1 MSQELGITVKKDRD
15 PSEWYTQVVKKAELA
30 KYADVKGCMIIKPY
44 GMKLW
49 ESIKENFNEKIES
62 TGVENAYFPLFIRE
76 SQLEKEEDIVEGF
89 DPEVAWVTHGGSD
102 ELEEKIAVR
111 PTSESVIAPYMA
123 DEIRSHR
130 DLPFRVN
137 QWANVVRW
145 EATDTRPFLRTREFL
160 WQEGHTAHA
169 SEEEAD
175 EETMLRLEQYRQV
188 IEDHLAI
195 PSILGYKPEHD
206 KFPGAKYTTTIETLM
221 PDGKSIQSGT
231 SHQLG
236 QHFAEAFD
244 ITFEDENSDEQT
256 AWTTSWGLSTRTI
269 GALIMAHG
277 DDEGLRLPPSI
288 APVQTVVV
296 PIYQEDNQEEVMEYA
311 EKVAEELKNADCSCE
326 ESACSSSSEKCCE
339 KGLRVELDD
348 RDHRTPGYKFNEWE
362 LKGVPLRV
370 EVGPN
375 EVEDDAV
382 TTVRRDNGKK
392 EMGKDREE
400 FLENA
405 EQVLDDIQESMY
417 QELEEYQQENIREA
431 DSKNEILATIGKNRG
446 YVKTRW
452 CGKEECEEEIKDEVS
467 AEIVVLPFQEDS
479 KPATIQDEEEHI
491 DGNCAI
497 CGEDAERWAYFA
509 KNY

>member
-1 MSQELGITVKKDRD
+1 MSQELGITARKDKK

-30 KYADVKGCMIIKPY
+30 KYAEVKGCMIIKPY

-49 ESIKENFNEKIES
+49 ESIKENFDEKIES
-62 TGVENAYFPLFIRE
+62 TGVENAYFPLFIRK

-89 DPEVAWVTHGGSD
+89 DPEVAWVTHGGD
-102 ELEEKIAVR
+102 KELEEKVAVR
-111 PTSESVIAPYMA
+111 PTSESIIAPYMS

-169 SEEEAD
+169 TEEDAD
-175 EETMLRLEQYRQV
+175 EETMLRLEQYQEV
-188 IEDHLAI
+188 IEEHLAI

-236 QHFAEAFD
+236 QHFAEAFE
-244 ITFEDENSDEQT
+244 IEFEDEDSESRT

-277 DDEGLRLPPSI
+277 DDDGLRLPPSV
-288 APVQTVVV
+288 APHQVVVV
-296 PIYQEDNQEEVMEYA
+296 PIFQEDNKEEVMEYA
-311 EKVAEELKNADCSCE
+311 EEVKQQIAHSGGC
-326 ESACSSSSEKCCE
+326 ACQKDI
-339 KGLRVELDD
+339 RVKLDD
-348 RDHRTPGYKFNEWE
+348 REHRTPGYKFNEWE

-375 EVEDDAV
+375 EMEDDTV
-382 TTVRRDNGKK
+382 TTVRRDNGEK
-392 EMGKDREE
+392 EMGRDRGEFIEE
-400 FLENA
+400 AEEVLE
-405 EQVLDDIQESMY
+405 DIQESLY
-417 QELEEYQQENIREA
+417 QEL
-431 DSKNEILATIGKNRG
+431 
-446 YVKTRW
+446 
-452 CGKEECEEEIKDEVS
+452 
-467 AEIVVLPFQEDS
+467 
-479 KPATIQDEEEHI
+479 
-491 DGNCAI
+491 
-497 CGEDAERWAYFA
+497 
-509 KNY
+509 

>member
-1 MSQELGITVKKDRD
+1 MTQELGITVRKDKK

-30 KYADVKGCMIIKPY
+30 KYAEVKGCMIIKPY

-49 ESIKENFNEKIES
+49 ESIKEEFNEKIED

-76 SQLEKEEDIVEGF
+76 STLAKEEDIVEGF
-89 DPEVAWVTHGGSD
+89 DPEVAWVTHGGD
-102 ELEEKIAVR
+102 EELEEKIAVR

-169 SEEEAD
+169 TEESAD
-175 EETMLRLEQYRQV
+175 EETMLRLDQYREI

-236 QHFAEAFD
+236 QHFAEAFE
-244 ITFEDENSDEQT
+244 IEFEDEDSNTQT
-256 AWTTSWGLSTRTI
+256 CWTTSWGLSTRTI

-277 DDEGLRLPPSI
+277 DNDGLRLPPSI
-288 APVQTVVV
+288 APVQTVIV
-296 PIYQEDNQEEVMEYA
+296 PIYQEDNREKVMEYA
-311 EKVAEELKNADCSCE
+311 EKV
-326 ESACSSSSEKCCE
+326 SEKLE
-339 KGLRVELDD
+339 QKGLRVELDD

-362 LKGVPLRV
+362 LKGVPLRI

-375 EVEDDAV
+375 EVEDETV
-382 TTVRRDNGKK
+382 TTVRRDNSEK
-392 EMGKDREE
+392 EMGINREE
-400 FLENA
+400 FIEEAEERLE
-405 EQVLDDIQESMY
+405 EIQKGLY
-417 QELEEYQQENIREA
+417 TELEKYLKENIREA
-431 DSKNEILATIGKNRG
+431 ESKQEILATIGKNRG

-452 CGKEECEEEIKDEVS
+452 CGKEKCEDEIKEEVS
-467 AEIVVLPFQEDS
+467 AEIVVLPFREDS
-479 KPATIQDEEEHI
+479 KPASIQASDKHI
-491 DGNCAI
+491 DGECAV
-497 CGEDAERWAYFA
+497 CGENAERWAYFA

>member
-1 MSQELGITVKKDRD
+1 MSQELGITVEKDRN

-30 KYADVKGCMIIKPY
+30 KYADIKGCMIIKPY
-44 GMKLW
+44 GIKLW
-49 ESIKENFNEKIES
+49 ESIKQNFNEKIED

-89 DPEVAWVTHGGSD
+89 DPEVAWVTHGGD
-102 ELEEKIAVR
+102 EELEERIAVR

-160 WQEGHTAHA
+160 WQEGHTAHET
-169 SEEEAD
+169 EEEAD
-175 EETMLRLEQYRQV
+175 EETMLRLEQYQEV

-244 ITFEDENSDEQT
+244 IRFEDENSDEQT

-277 DDEGLRLPPSI
+277 DDDGLRLPPSI
-288 APVQTVVV
+288 APIQTVVV
-296 PIYQEDNQEEVMEYA
+296 PIYQEKNEEEVIDYA
-311 EKVAEELKNADCSCE
+311 EKVAEELE
-326 ESACSSSSEKCCE
+326 E

-375 EVEDDAV
+375 ELNDEAV
-382 TTVRRDNGKK
+382 TAVRRDTGDK
-392 EMGKDREE
+392 EMGIDREE
-400 FLENA
+400 FIESA
-405 EQVLDDIQESMY
+405 EKRLDEIQEGLY
-417 QELEEYQQENIREA
+417 NQLEEYLEENIREA
-431 DSKNEILATIGKNRG
+431 GDKEEILMTIGKNRG

-452 CGKEECEEEIKDEVS
+452 CGKEECEEEIKDEVA
-467 AEIVVLPFQEDS
+467 AEIVVLPFREDS
-479 KPATIQDEEEHI
+479 EPSTIQASDEHI
-491 DGNCAI
+491 DGECAV
-497 CGEDAERWAYFA
+497 CGESAERWAYFA

>member
-1 MSQELGITVKKDRD
+1 MSQELGITVKKDQN
-15 PSEWYTQVVKKAELA
+15 PSEWYTQVVQKAELA
-30 KYADVKGCMIIKPY
+30 DYAPVKGCMIIKPY
-44 GMKLW
+44 GNKLW
-49 ESIKENFNEKIES
+49 ESIKEDFNSKITD
-62 TGVENAYFPLFIRE
+62 TGVENAYFPLFIPE
-76 SQLEKEEDIVEGF
+76 SYLEKEEDIVEGF
-89 DPEVAWVTHGGSD
+89 DPEVAWVTHGGD
-102 ELEEKIAVR
+102 KELEERLAVR
-111 PTSESVIAPYMA
+111 PTSESIIAPYMA
-123 DEIRSHR
+123 DEVRSHR
-130 DLPFRVN
+130 DLPLRLN

-169 SEEEAD
+169 TEESAD
-175 EETMLRLEQYRQV
+175 EETMLRLEQYQEV

-236 QHFAEAFD
+236 QHFAEAFE
-244 ITFEDENSDEQT
+244 IEFEDEDSDTQT

-277 DDEGLRLPPSI
+277 DDDGLRLPPRV
-288 APVQTVVV
+288 APTQVVVV
-296 PIYQEDNQEEVMEYA
+296 PIYQEDNQEEVVEYA
-311 EKVAEELKNADCSCE
+311 EKVTEELEAE
-326 ESACSSSSEKCCE
+326 
-339 KGLRVELDD
+339 GLRVDLDD

-370 EVGPN
+370 EIGPN

-382 TTVRRDNGKK
+382 TPVRRDSGEKN
-392 EMGKDREE
+392 MGQDREE
-400 FLENA
+400 FVEEAEEVLEN
-405 EQVLDDIQESMY
+405 IQESLY
-417 QELEEYQQENIREA
+417 NELEEYLHENIREA

-446 YVKTRW
+446 YVKARW
-452 CGKEECEEEIKDEVS
+452 CGKEECEAEVKDEVS
-467 AEIVVLPFQEDS
+467 AEIVVLPFREDS
-479 KPATIQDEEEHI
+479 KPATIQASEEHI
-491 DGNCAI
+491 DGECAV
-497 CGEDAERWAYFA
+497 CGEEAERWAYFA

>member
-1 MSQELGITVKKDRD
+1 MSQELGITADKQRET
-15 PSEWYTQVVKKAELA
+15 SEWYTQVVKKAGLA
-30 KYADVKGCMIIKPY
+30 DYAPVKGCMVIKPY

-49 ESIKENFNEKIES
+49 ESIKEDFNDKITS
-62 TGVENAYFPLFIRE
+62 TGVDNAYFPLFIPE
-76 SQLEKEEDIVEGF
+76 SYLEKEEDIVEGF
-89 DPEVAWVTHGGSD
+89 DPEVAWVTHGGEK
-102 ELEEKIAVR
+102 ELEERLAVR
-111 PTSESVIAPYMA
+111 PTSESIIAPFMS
-123 DEIRSHR
+123 DWIRSHR
-130 DLPFRVN
+130 DLPMRLN

-169 SEEEAD
+169 SEEAAD
-175 EETMLRLEQYRQV
+175 EETMLRLEQYQEV

-244 ITFEDENSDEQT
+244 IKFEDENSDEAT

-277 DDEGLRLPPSI
+277 DDDGLRLPPKV
-288 APVQTVVV
+288 APTQIVIV
-296 PIYQEDNQEEVMEYA
+296 PIFQEDNQEEVLNYA
-311 EKVAEELKNADCSCE
+311 EKVVEGLQNSSCG
-326 ESACSSSSEKCCE
+326 CE
-339 KGLRVELDD
+339 NCECGSDIRVELDD

-370 EVGPN
+370 EIGPN
-375 EVEDDAV
+375 EMEDNTV
-382 TTVRRDNGKK
+382 TTVRRDNGDK
-392 EMGKDREE
+392 EMGVNREE
-400 FLENA
+400 FIDSAEEVLE
-405 EQVLDDIQESMY
+405 DIQASMY
-417 QELEEYQQENIREA
+417 EELQEYLHENIREA
-431 DSKNEILATIGKNRG
+431 SSKNEILSTIGKNRG
-446 YVKTRW
+446 YVKSRW
-452 CGKEECEEEIKDEVS
+452 CGKESCEEEIKDQVS

-479 KPATIQDEEEHI
+479 KPETIQASEEEI
-491 DGNCAI
+491 EGECAV
-497 CGEDAERWAYFA
+497 CGEEAERWAYFA

>member
-1 MSQELGITVKKDRD
+1 MSQELGITAHKQRET
-15 PSEWYTQVVKKAELA
+15 SEWYTQVVKKAGLA
-30 KYADVKGCMIIKPY
+30 DYAPVKGCMVIKPY

-49 ESIKENFNEKIES
+49 ESIKEDFNDKITS
-62 TGVENAYFPLFIRE
+62 TGVDNAYFPLFIPE
-76 SQLEKEEDIVEGF
+76 SYLEKEEDIVEGF
-89 DPEVAWVTHGGSD
+89 DPEVAWVTHGGEK
-102 ELEEKIAVR
+102 ELEERLAVR
-111 PTSESVIAPYMA
+111 PTSESIIAPFMS
-123 DEIRSHR
+123 DWIRSHR
-130 DLPFRVN
+130 DLPMRLN

-169 SEEEAD
+169 SEEAAE
-175 EETMLRLEQYRQV
+175 EETMLRLEQYQEV

-244 ITFEDENSDEQT
+244 IMFEDENSDEAT

-277 DDEGLRLPPSI
+277 DDDGLRLPPEV
-288 APVQTVVV
+288 APTQIVVV
-296 PIYQEDNQEEVMEYA
+296 PIFQEDNQEEVMEYA
-311 EKVAEELKNADCSCE
+311 EKVVEGLENSTGCGCENCSRG
-326 ESACSSSSEKCCE
+326 SD
-339 KGLRVELDD
+339 LRIKLDD
-348 RDHRTPGYKFNEWE
+348 REHRTPGYKFNEWE

-370 EVGPN
+370 EIGPN
-375 EVEDDAV
+375 EMENSTV
-382 TTVRRDNGKK
+382 TTVRRDNRDK
-392 EMGKDREE
+392 EMGVNREE
-400 FLENA
+400 FIDSAEEVLE
-405 EQVLDDIQESMY
+405 DIQASMY
-417 QELEEYQQENIREA
+417 EELQEYLHENIREA
-431 DSKNEILATIGKNRG
+431 SSKNEILSTIGKNRG
-446 YVKTRW
+446 YVKSRW
-452 CGKEECEEEIKDEVS
+452 CGKESCEEEIKDQVS

-479 KPATIQDEEEHI
+479 KPETIQASEEEI
-491 DGNCAI
+491 EGECAV
-497 CGEDAERWAYFA
+497 CGEEAERWAYFA

>member
-1 MSQELGITVKKDRD
+1 MVVMGQELGITVKKDQN

-30 KYADVKGCMIIKPY
+30 KYADIKGCMIIKPY

-49 ESIKENFNEKIES
+49 ESIKENFDNKITD
-62 TGVENAYFPLFIRE
+62 TGVDNAYFPLFLTE
-76 SQLEKEEDIVEGF
+76 EQLEKEGDIMDGF
-89 DPEVAWVTHGGSD
+89 DPEVAWITHAGEK
-102 ELEEKIAVR
+102 ELEEKVAIR
-111 PTSESVIAPYMA
+111 PSSESVISPYMA

-169 SEEEAD
+169 TEEGAD
-175 EETMLRLEQYRQV
+175 EETMLRLEQYQEV

-236 QHFAEAFD
+236 QHFAEAFE
-244 ITFEDENSDEQT
+244 IEFEDENSNTQT
-256 AWTTSWGLSTRTI
+256 CYTTSWGLSTRTI

-277 DDEGLRLPPSI
+277 DDDGLRLPPSV
-288 APVQTVVV
+288 APTQVVVV
-296 PIYQEDNQEEVMEYA
+296 PIYQEDNQEKVVEYA
-311 EKVAEELKNADCSCE
+311 EKISQELKQ
-326 ESACSSSSEKCCE
+326 
-339 KGLRVELDD
+339 KGLRVNFDD
-348 RDHRTPGYKFNEWE
+348 REHRTPGYKFNEWE
-362 LKGVPLRV
+362 LKGVPLRI

-375 EVEDDAV
+375 EIEEKAV
-382 TTVRRDNGKK
+382 TTVRRDNGEK
-392 EMGKDREE
+392 EMGIDKDK
-400 FLENA
+400 FISNA
-405 EQVLDDIQESMY
+405 EDVLDDIQESMY
-417 QELEEYQQENIREA
+417 NELEEYQQENIREA
-431 DSKNEILATIGKNRG
+431 DSKNEILATIGKSRG

-479 KPATIQDEEEHI
+479 KPATIQEEGEEI
-491 DGNCAI
+491 SGDCAV
-497 CGEDAERWAYFA
+497 CGESAERWAYFA

>member
-1 MSQELGITVKKDRD
+1 MSQELGITADKQRET
-15 PSEWYTQVVKKAELA
+15 SEWYTQVVKKAGLA
-30 KYADVKGCMIIKPY
+30 DYAPVKGCMVIKPY

-49 ESIKENFNEKIES
+49 ESIKEDFDTKIQG
-62 TGVENAYFPLFIRE
+62 TGVDNAYFPLFIPE
-76 SQLEKEEDIVEGF
+76 PYLEKEEDIVEGF
-89 DPEVAWVTHGGSD
+89 DPEVAWVTHGGEE
-102 ELEEKIAVR
+102 ELEERLAVR
-111 PTSESVIAPYMA
+111 PTSESIIAPFMS
-123 DEIRSHR
+123 DWIRSHR
-130 DLPFRVN
+130 DLPIRLN

-169 SEEEAD
+169 TEEGAD
-175 EETMLRLEQYRQV
+175 EETMLRLEQYQEV

-244 ITFEDENSDEQT
+244 ITFEDENSDEAT

-277 DDEGLRLPPSI
+277 DNDGLRLPPEI
-288 APVQTVVV
+288 APTQIVVV
-296 PIYQEDNQEEVMEYA
+296 PIYQEDNREEVIDYA
-311 EKVAEELKNADCSCE
+311 EEVVEGVQDTGCGCKNCE
-326 ESACSSSSEKCCE
+326 CGSDI
-339 KGLRVELDD
+339 RVELDD
-348 RDHRTPGYKFNEWE
+348 REHRTPGYKFNEHE

-370 EVGPN
+370 EIGPK
-375 EVEDDAV
+375 EMEDGTV
-382 TTVRRDNGKK
+382 TTVRRDNAEK
-392 EMGKDREE
+392 EMGLDREE
-400 FLENA
+400 FEENA
-405 EQVLDDIQESMY
+405 EDILDDIQASMY
-417 QELEEYQQENIREA
+417 NELDEYLQENIREA
-431 DSKNEILATIGKNRG
+431 SSKNEILSTIGQNRG

-452 CGKEECEEEIKDEVS
+452 CGNEECEEEIKDQVS
-467 AEIVVLPFQEDS
+467 AEIVVLPFREDS
-479 KPATIQDEEEHI
+479 KPETIQASEEEI
-491 DGNCAI
+491 ERECAI
-497 CGEDAERWAYFA
+497 CGEKAQRWAYFA

>member
-1 MSQELGITVKKDRD
+1 MSQELGITVDKDQN
-15 PSEWYTQVVKKAELA
+15 PSEWYTQVVKKADLA
-30 KYADVKGCMIIKPY
+30 KYAEVKGCMVIKPY

-49 ESIKENFNEKIES
+49 ESIKENFDSKIQD
-62 TGVENAYFPLFIRE
+62 TGVENAYFPLFITE
-76 SQLEKEEDIVEGF
+76 DQLEKESDIIEGF
-89 DPEVAWVTHGGSD
+89 DPEVAWVTHAGEK
-102 ELEEKIAVR
+102 ELEEKVAIR
-111 PTSESVIAPYMA
+111 FSSESVIAPYMSE
-123 DEIRSHR
+123 EIRSHR
-130 DLPFRVN
+130 DLPMRLN

-160 WQEGHTAHA
+160 WQEGHTAHS
-169 SEEEAD
+169 SEEAAD
-175 EETMLRLEQYRQV
+175 EETMLRLEQYKEV

-244 ITFEDENSDEQT
+244 ITYEDRDSDEQT

-277 DDEGLRLPPSI
+277 DDDGLRLPPSI
-288 APVQTVVV
+288 APNQIVVV
-296 PIYQEDNQEEVMEYA
+296 PIFQEENKEEVMDYA
-311 EKVAEELKNADCSCE
+311 EEFSEELE
-326 ESACSSSSEKCCE
+326 EQ
-339 KGLRVELDD
+339 GIRVEFDY
-348 RDHRTPGYKFNEWE
+348 REHRTPGYKFNEHE
-362 LKGVPLRV
+362 LKGIPLRV

-375 EVEDDAV
+375 EMEDNAV
-382 TTVRRDNGKK
+382 TTVRRDTGDK
-392 EMGKDREE
+392 EMGLDREE
-400 FLENA
+400 FIQSVEGI
-405 EQVLDDIQESMY
+405 LDDIQASMY
-417 QELEEYQQENIREA
+417 NELEEYQQENIREA
-431 DSKNEILATIGKNRG
+431 DSKNEILATIGKSRG

-452 CGKEECEEEIKDEVS
+452 CGKEECEAEIKDEVS

-479 KPATIQDEEEHI
+479 KPATIQASEEQI
-491 DGNCAI
+491 DGDCAV
-497 CGEDAERWAYFA
+497 CGDNAERWAYFA

>member
-1 MSQELGITVKKDRD
+1 MSQELGITVKKDQD

-30 KYADVKGCMIIKPY
+30 KYAEVKGCMIIKPY

-76 SQLEKEEDIVEGF
+76 STLAKEEDIVEGF
-89 DPEVAWVTHGGSD
+89 DPEVAWVTHGGD
-102 ELEEKIAVR
+102 EELEERIAVR

-130 DLPFRVN
+130 DLPLQLN

-169 SEEEAD
+169 SEEGAD
-175 EETMLRLEQYRQV
+175 EETMLRLEQYQEV

-244 ITFEDENSDEQT
+244 ITYEDRDSEEQT

-277 DDEGLRLPPSI
+277 DDDGLRLPPTV
-288 APVQTVVV
+288 APIQIVVV
-296 PIYQEDNQEEVMEYA
+296 PIFQEDNKEEVLDYA
-311 EKVAEELKNADCSCE
+311 EEVSEELE
-326 ESACSSSSEKCCE
+326 EQ
-339 KGLRVELDD
+339 GVRVEFDH

-375 EVEDDAV
+375 EMEDEAV
-382 TTVRRDNGKK
+382 TTVRRDTGDK
-392 EMGKDREE
+392 EMGLDREE
-400 FLENA
+400 FIENA
-405 EQVLDDIQESMY
+405 ETTLDDIQDSLY
-417 QELEEYQQENIREA
+417 NELEEYLEENIREA
-431 DSKNEILATIGKNRG
+431 DSKNEILATIGRSRG

-452 CGKEECEEEIKDEVS
+452 CGDEECEGEIKDEVS

-479 KPATIQDEEEHI
+479 KPATIHDSEEEI
-491 DGNCAI
+491 DGECSI
-497 CGEDAERWAYFA
+497 CGDEAERWAYFA

>member
-1 MSQELGITVKKDRD
+1 MTQELGITVRKDKK

-30 KYADVKGCMIIKPY
+30 KYAEVKGCMIIKPY

-49 ESIKENFNEKIES
+49 ESIKEEFNEKIED

-76 SQLEKEEDIVEGF
+76 STLAKEEDIVEGF
-89 DPEVAWVTHGGSD
+89 DPEVAWVTHGGD
-102 ELEEKIAVR
+102 EELEEKIAVR

-130 DLPFRVN
+130 DLPLRVN

-160 WQEGHTAHA
+160 WQEGHTSHA
-169 SEEEAD
+169 TEESAD
-175 EETMLRLEQYRQV
+175 EETMLRLDQYREI
-188 IEDHLAI
+188 IEDQLAI

-236 QHFAEAFD
+236 QHFAEAFE
-244 ITFEDENSDEQT
+244 IEFEDEDSNTQT
-256 AWTTSWGLSTRTI
+256 CWTTSWGLSTRTI

-277 DDEGLRLPPSI
+277 DNDGLRLPPSI
-288 APVQTVVV
+288 APVQTVIV
-296 PIYQEDNQEEVMEYA
+296 PIYQEDNREKVMEYA
-311 EKVAEELKNADCSCE
+311 EEV
-326 ESACSSSSEKCCE
+326 SEKLE
-339 KGLRVELDD
+339 QKGLRVELDD

-362 LKGVPLRV
+362 LKGVPLRI

-375 EVEDDAV
+375 EVEDETV
-382 TTVRRDNGKK
+382 TTVRRDNNEK
-392 EMGKDREE
+392 EMGINRGKFIEE
-400 FLENA
+400 AEEKLE
-405 EQVLDDIQESMY
+405 EIQEGLY
-417 QELEEYQQENIREA
+417 TELEKYLEKNIREA
-431 DSKNEILATIGKNRG
+431 ESKQEILATIGKNRG

-452 CGKEECEEEIKDEVS
+452 CGKEKCEDEIKEEVS
-467 AEIVVLPFQEDS
+467 AEIVILPFREDS
-479 KPATIQDEEEHI
+479 KPASIQASDEHI
-491 DGNCAI
+491 DGECAV
-497 CGEDAERWAYFA
+497 CGENAERWAYFA

>member
-1 MSQELGITVKKDRD
+1 MTQELGITVDKDQN

-30 KYADVKGCMIIKPY
+30 KYAEVKGSMVIKPY

-49 ESIKENFNEKIES
+49 ESIKEDFDSKMQE
-62 TGVENAYFPLFIRE
+62 TGVENAYFPLFITE
-76 SQLEKEEDIVEGF
+76 DQLEKESDIIEGF
-89 DPEVAWVTHGGSD
+89 DPEVAWVTHAGEK
-102 ELEEKIAVR
+102 ELEEKVAIR
-111 PTSESVIAPYMA
+111 FSSESVIAPYMSE
-123 DEIRSHR
+123 EIRSHR
-130 DLPFRVN
+130 DLPMRLN

-169 SEEEAD
+169 SEEAAD
-175 EETMLRLEQYRQV
+175 EETMLRLDPYQEV

-244 ITFEDENSDEQT
+244 ITYEDRDSDEET

-277 DDEGLRLPPSI
+277 DDDGLRLPPSI
-288 APVQTVVV
+288 APNQVVVV
-296 PIYQEDNQEEVMEYA
+296 PIFQEDNQEEVMDYA
-311 EKVAEELKNADCSCE
+311 EEISEELE
-326 ESACSSSSEKCCE
+326 E
-339 KGLRVELDD
+339 KGIRVEFDH
-348 RDHRTPGYKFNEWE
+348 RTHRTPGYKFNEHE

-375 EVEDDAV
+375 EMKDDAV
-382 TTVRRDNGKK
+382 TTVRRDNGDK
-392 EMGKDREE
+392 EMGTDREE
-400 FLENA
+400 FISEA
-405 EQVLDDIQESMY
+405 EEILDDIQESMY

-431 DSKNEILATIGKNRG
+431 DSKNEILATIGKSRG

-452 CGKEECEEEIKDEVS
+452 CGKEECEAEIKDEVA
-467 AEIVVLPFQEDS
+467 AEIVVLPFHEDS
-479 KPATIQDEEEHI
+479 KPATIQDSEEEI
-491 DGNCAI
+491 SGECAV
-497 CGEDAERWAYFA
+497 CGETAKRWAYFA

>member
-1 MSQELGITVKKDRD
+1 MGQELGITVRKDKK

-30 KYADVKGCMIIKPY
+30 KYAEVKGCMIIKPY

-49 ESIKENFNEKIES
+49 ESIKENFNEKIED

-76 SQLEKEEDIVEGF
+76 STLAKEEDIVEGF
-89 DPEVAWVTHGGSD
+89 DPEVAWVTHGGD
-102 ELEEKIAVR
+102 EELEERIAVR

-160 WQEGHTAHA
+160 WQEGHTSHA
-169 SEEEAD
+169 TEESAD
-175 EETMLRLEQYRQV
+175 EETMLRLEQYQEV

-236 QHFAEAFD
+236 QHFAEAFE
-244 ITFEDENSDEQT
+244 IEFEDEDSETKT
-256 AWTTSWGLSTRTI
+256 AWTTSWGLSARTI

-277 DDEGLRLPPSI
+277 DDDGLRLPPSV

-296 PIYQEDNQEEVMEYA
+296 PIYQEDNQEEVMDYA
-311 EKVAEELKNADCSCE
+311 EEVAEELE
-326 ESACSSSSEKCCE
+326 Q
-339 KGLRVELDD
+339 KGLRVELDN

-375 EVEDDAV
+375 EVEQGNI
-382 TTVRRDNGKK
+382 TIKRRVED
-392 EMGKDREE
+392 KDGISQKIFEKTEADRVSRE
-400 FLENA
+400 
-405 EQVLDDIQESMY
+405 LDKIQERMY
-417 QELEEYQQENIREA
+417 EELEEYLEENIREA
-431 DSKNEILATIGKNRG
+431 ESKNEILSTVGRNRG
-446 YVKTRW
+446 YVKTKW
-452 CGKEECEEEIKDEVS
+452 CGKERCEEEIKDEVS

-479 KPATIQDEEEHI
+479 EPASIQDEEEHI
-491 DGNCAI
+491 DGECAV
-497 CGEDAERWAYFA
+497 CGDSAERWAYFA

>member
-1 MSQELGITVKKDRD
+1 
-15 PSEWYTQVVKKAELA
+15 
-30 KYADVKGCMIIKPY
+30 
-44 GMKLW
+44 
-49 ESIKENFNEKIES
+49 
-62 TGVENAYFPLFIRE
+62 
-76 SQLEKEEDIVEGF
+76 
-89 DPEVAWVTHGGSD
+89 
-102 ELEEKIAVR
+102 
-111 PTSESVIAPYMA
+111 
-123 DEIRSHR
+123 RSHR

-160 WQEGHTAHA
+160 WQEGHTAHET
-169 SEEEAD
+169 EEEAD
-175 EETMLRLEQYRQV
+175 EETMKRLEQYREV

-277 DDEGLRLPPSI
+277 DDDGLRLPPSV
-288 APVQTVVV
+288 APVQVVVV
-296 PIYQEDNQEEVMEYA
+296 PIFQEDNREEVLDYA
-311 EKVAEELKNADCSCE
+311 EEVKQQIENSG
-326 ESACSSSSEKCCE
+326 KCGCKE
-339 KGLRVELDD
+339 NVRVKLDD

-375 EVEDDAV
+375 EVEDEAV
-382 TTVRRDNGKK
+382 TAVRRDNGEKK
-392 EMGKDREE
+392 MGVDREE
-400 FLENA
+400 FIETVEERLE
-405 EQVLDDIQESMY
+405 EIQEGLYS
-417 QELEEYQQENIREA
+417 ELEEYLQENIRKA

-467 AEIVVLPFQEDS
+467 AEIVVLPFQEGSEPDS
-479 KPATIQDEEEHI
+479 IQSEEDHVE
-491 DGNCAI
+491 GECAV
-497 CGEDAERWAYFA
+497 CGEKAERWAYFA

>member
-1 MSQELGITVKKDRD
+1 MSQELGVTADKQRET
-15 PSEWYTQVVKKAELA
+15 SEWYTQVVKKAGLA
-30 KYADVKGCMIIKPY
+30 GYAPVKGCMVIKPY

-49 ESIKENFNEKIES
+49 ESIKEDFNDKITS
-62 TGVENAYFPLFIRE
+62 TGVDNAYFPLFIPE
-76 SQLEKEEDIVEGF
+76 SYLEKEEDIVEGF
-89 DPEVAWVTHGGSD
+89 DPEVAWVTHGGEK
-102 ELEEKIAVR
+102 ELEERLAVR
-111 PTSESVIAPYMA
+111 PTSESIIAPFMS
-123 DEIRSHR
+123 DWIRSHR
-130 DLPFRVN
+130 DLPMRLN

-169 SEEEAD
+169 SEEAAE
-175 EETMLRLEQYRQV
+175 EETMLRLEQYQEV

-244 ITFEDENSDEQT
+244 IMFEDENSDEAT

-277 DDEGLRLPPSI
+277 DDDGLRLPPEV
-288 APVQTVVV
+288 APTQIVVV
-296 PIYQEDNQEEVMEYA
+296 PIFQEDNQEEVMEYA
-311 EKVAEELKNADCSCE
+311 EKVVEGLENSTVCGCE
-326 ESACSSSSEKCCE
+326 NCE
-339 KGLRVELDD
+339 CGSDIRVELDD

-370 EVGPN
+370 EIGPN
-375 EVEDDAV
+375 EMENSTV
-382 TTVRRDNGKK
+382 TTVRRDNRDK
-392 EMGKDREE
+392 EMGVNREE
-400 FLENA
+400 FIDSAEEVLE
-405 EQVLDDIQESMY
+405 DIQASMY
-417 QELEEYQQENIREA
+417 EELQEYLHENIREA
-431 DSKNEILATIGKNRG
+431 SSKNEILSTIGKNRG
-446 YVKTRW
+446 YVKSRW
-452 CGKEECEEEIKDEVS
+452 CGKESCEEEIKDQVS
-467 AEIVVLPFQEDS
+467 AEIVVLPFREDS
-479 KPATIQDEEEHI
+479 KPATIQASEEEI
-491 DGNCAI
+491 EGECAV
-497 CGEDAERWAYFA
+497 CGEKAQSWAYFA

>member
-1 MSQELGITVKKDRD
+1 MSQELGITVDKDQN
-15 PSEWYTQVVKKAELA
+15 PSEWYTQVVKKADLA
-30 KYADVKGCMIIKPY
+30 KYAEVKGCMIIKPY

-49 ESIKENFNEKIES
+49 ESIKENFDEKIKE
-62 TGVENAYFPLFIRE
+62 TGVENAYFPLFITE
-76 SQLEKEEDIVEGF
+76 EQLSREEDIVEGF
-89 DPEVAWVTHGGSD
+89 DPEVAWVTHGGD
-102 ELEEKIAVR
+102 KELEEKIAVR
-111 PTSESVIAPYMA
+111 PTSESVIAPYMG

-130 DLPFRVN
+130 DLPLMLN

-169 SEEEAD
+169 SEESAD
-175 EETMLRLEQYRQV
+175 EETMLRLEQYQEV

-244 ITFEDENSDEQT
+244 ITYEDRDSDEET

-277 DDEGLRLPPSI
+277 DDDGLRLPPSI
-288 APVQTVVV
+288 APNQVVVV
-296 PIYQEDNQEEVMEYA
+296 PIFQEDNQEEVMDYA
-311 EKVAEELKNADCSCE
+311 EEISEELE
-326 ESACSSSSEKCCE
+326 E
-339 KGLRVELDD
+339 KGIRVEFDH
-348 RDHRTPGYKFNEWE
+348 RTHRTPGYKFNEHE

-375 EVEDDAV
+375 EMKDDAV
-382 TTVRRDNGKK
+382 TTVRRDNGDK
-392 EMGKDREE
+392 EMGTDREE
-400 FLENA
+400 FISEA
-405 EQVLDDIQESMY
+405 EEILDDIQESMY

-431 DSKNEILATIGKNRG
+431 DSKNEILATIGKSRG

-452 CGKEECEEEIKDEVS
+452 CGKEECEAEIKDEVA
-467 AEIVVLPFQEDS
+467 AEIVVLPFHEDS
-479 KPATIQDEEEHI
+479 KPATIQDSEEEI
-491 DGNCAI
+491 SGECAV
-497 CGEDAERWAYFA
+497 CGETAKRWAYFA